1 MPAKRDEMMDME
13 EEEVIDLSNPE
24 VVQKYK
30 AAAEV
35 AHRLLFLFFSLFCDD
50 VTIMFLN
57 ICLVDFFK
65 QARWRR

>member
-1 MPAKRDEMMDME
+1 MPAKRDEMMDMEE

-35 AHRLLFLFFSLFCDD
+35 AHRLFSFSFFLPLLCFLSRVVSLT
-50 VTIMFLN
+50 V
-57 ICLVDFFK
+57 V
-65 QARWRR
+65 

>member
-35 AHRLLFLFFSLFCDD
+35 AHRLFLSLFL
-50 VTIMFLN
+50 
-57 ICLVDFFK
+57 
-65 QARWRR
+65 